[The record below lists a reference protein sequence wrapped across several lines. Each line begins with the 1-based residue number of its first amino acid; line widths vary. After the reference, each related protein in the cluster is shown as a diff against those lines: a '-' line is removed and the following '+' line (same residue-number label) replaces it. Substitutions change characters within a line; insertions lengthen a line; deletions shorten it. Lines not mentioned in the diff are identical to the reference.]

1 MTVGKKSGVDPVF
14 RPAVWLTGNLLIDRD
29 NRAKAHG
36 TIAQVAE
43 QFKRR
48 HFDLDV
54 SREGPAAAV
63 AG

>member
-1 MTVGKKSGVDPVF
+1 MWILFFGPLY
-14 RPAVWLTGNLLIDRD
+14 WLTGNLLIDRD

-43 QFKRR
+43 QFKKKDISIWM
-48 HFDLDV
+48 FP
-54 SREGPAAAV
+54 EGTAAAV